1 MGPHDAANF
10 NRSLVKCTMVN
21 TRSSQSRRQQE
32 GEEEAIRINVL
43 PAQWVENAGGLSF
56 HIRRDHPLGRMFRA
70 YMDSTGVD
78 PLFDAFY
85 YGNQWLNANLSAT
98 QQRIGDL
105 ASILFILYQEV
116 FTDDMWTDLLF
127 STMITS
133 TNSAY
138 DNNVVASHIQ
148 NAVDRGYAET
158 TLAVEPV
165 PVYETLRVIESRC
178 AGEYF
183 EWVIYNSAVH
193 GYRVDEAEVLVEVET
208 L

>member
-10 NRSLVKCTMVN
+10 NQSLVKCTMVN
-21 TRSSQSRRQQE
+21 TCSSQSCWQQE
-32 GEEEAIRINVL
+32 REEAAITINVL

-98 QQRIGDL
+98 QQGISDL
-105 ASILFILYQEV
+105 ASILFVSYQGVITNE
-116 FTDDMWTDLLF
+116 MWTDLLF
-127 STMITS
+127 STMITL

-138 DNNVVASHIQ
+138 ENNVVASHIQ

-158 TLAVEPV
+158 TSAVEPV
-165 PVYETLRVIESRC
+165 LVYKTLQVIESRRT
-178 AGEYF
+178 GEYF
-183 EWVIYNSAVH
+183 ERVIYVSAVH
-193 GYRVDEAEVLVEVET
+193 GYWDQ
-208 L
+208 

>member
-1 MGPHDAANF
+1 MGPHDTANF

-21 TRSSQSRRQQE
+21 TRSSQSCRQQE
-32 GEEEAIRINVL
+32 REEEAITINVL
-43 PAQWVENAGGLSF
+43 PAQWVENAGGLLF
-56 HIRRDHPLGRMFRA
+56 RIRRDRPLGRMFRA

-98 QQRIGDL
+98 QQGIGDL
-105 ASILFILYQEV
+105 ASILFISYQEV
-116 FTDDMWTDLLF
+116 FTNEMWTDLLF
-127 STMITS
+127 STMITL

-148 NAVDRGYAET
+148 NPMDRGYAET
-158 TLAVEPV
+158 TSMVEPI
-165 PVYETLRVIESRC
+165 PVYETLQVIESRR

-183 EWVIYNSAVH
+183 E
-193 GYRVDEAEVLVEVET
+193 
-208 L
+208 